1 MSTYVAVIY
10 STDEVYFTCL
20 HNYYVA
26 VIYSIDE
33 LYFTCLHMWL

>member
-10 STDEVYFTCL
+10 SIDEVDFTCL

-33 LYFTCLHMWL
+33 VYFTCLCMWL